1 MRITI
6 VGTGYVGLVTGACFA
21 EMGNH
26 VTCVDIDQ
34 DKLDK
39 LRKGI
44 VPIHEPGLEELI
56 AGNYHT
62 GRLDFASDLG
72 DSLNESAVTFIAVG
86 TPANGDGSADLSH
99 VIAVAKAIGQK
110 MTGPVVV
117 ADKSTV
123 PVGTAD
129 KVASV
134 IAEELATRNLD
145 LDFEVVSNP
154 EFLKEGAAIEDF
166 MYPDRV
172 IVGCEGEQTK
182 ALMRELYA
190 PFSRH
195 HDKLQFMAVRD
206 AEMTK
211 YAANAMLATRISFMN
226 EIALMCDAYGV
237 DVENVRKGIGSDRRI
252 GFSFIYP
259 GIGYGGSCFPKDV
272 RALIS
277 MGHKIGMPTP
287 LFEAVDSRNETQKTV
302 LVNRIRDVFGT
313 DLSGMTFAL
322 WGLAFKPETDD
333 VREAPALEII
343 RGIIESGGKVQAF
356 DPEAMETARAALPA
370 GWLKDGSVEL
380 EAADPYDVVDNADAL
395 IIATEWKPFRQ
406 PDFALLAQN
415 LSRKVIFDG
424 RNIYDPGGLAN
435 YGLTYVGIG
444 RRSPSVESD

>member
-34 DKLDK
+34 EKLDK

-56 AGNYHT
+56 TENYQA
-62 GRLDFASDLG
+62 GRLDFASDVG
-72 DSLNESAVTFIAVG
+72 ESLNESEITFIAVG

-99 VIAVAKAIGQK
+99 VVAVARAIGQK
-110 MTGPVVV
+110 MTRPTVI

-129 KVASV
+129 KVAGV
-134 IAEELATRNLD
+134 IAEELGTRKLD

-172 IVGCEGEQTK
+172 IVGCEGESSK

-237 DVENVRKGIGSDRRI
+237 DVENVRKGIGSDPRI

-277 MGHKIGMPTP
+277 MGHKVGMPTP
-287 LFEAVDSRNETQKTV
+287 LFEAVDSRNQAQKTV
-302 LVNRIRDVFGT
+302 LVNRIRDVFGA
-313 DLSGMTFAL
+313 DLSSLTFAL

-333 VREAPALEII
+333 VREAPSLEII
-343 RGIIESGGKVQAF
+343 RGIVESGGKVQAF
-356 DPEAMETARAALPA
+356 DPEAAETAKQSLPA
-370 GWLKDGSVEL
+370 AWLDEGRVVIH
-380 EAADPYDVVDNADAL
+380 ADNPYTVIENADAL
-395 IIATEWKPFRQ
+395 VIATEWKPFRQ
-406 PDFALLAQN
+406 PDFPMLAQS
-415 LSRKVIFDG
+415 LKRRMIFDG
-424 RNIYDPGGLAN
+424 RNIYDPERLAS
-435 YGLTYVGIG
+435 YGLTYIGIG
-444 RRSPSVESD
+444 RRSPAAESD